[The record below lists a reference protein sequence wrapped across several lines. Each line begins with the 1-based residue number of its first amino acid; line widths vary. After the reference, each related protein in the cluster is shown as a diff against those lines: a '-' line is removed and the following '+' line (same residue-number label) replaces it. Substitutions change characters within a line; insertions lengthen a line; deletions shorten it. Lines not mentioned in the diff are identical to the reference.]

1 MGKLALVAGLC
12 LILTGTTVEAVG
24 SGVASAQINIPNF
37 NPDTERR
44 LERVRQQEARER
56 LRRENIVDAQKIL
69 ALATELKQYAH
80 NEEMGALPPDA
91 VKKAKEV
98 EKLAKRVNYR
108 VRESALHVRSHQGAM
123 P

>member
-24 SGVASAQINIPNF
+24 SGVAATQINIPNF

-69 ALATELKQYAH
+69 TLATELKQYAY
-80 NEEMGALPPDA
+80 NEEMQSAPQDA
-91 VKKAKEV
+91 VSKAKEV

-108 VRESALHVRSHQGAM
+108 VRESALRIRSHY
-123 P
+123 